1 MSGDTCVLFHT
12 KHHTFQP
19 LGVVTGEFP
28 VNAGWLHAWSFQ
40 RKKCDL
46 TSPSNSSKSRGSP
59 KKALPSA
66 LPSPSREAAT
76 PPPVSFPVSVLICA
90 WMRQDE
96 FLIPEIWNFLLPP
109 EQECRRL
116 NFQQRIFNLDLRLEM
131 FIVVDGR
138 AFLLGSD
145 DSQKDEQW
153 NICAEIMPDI

>member
-28 VNAGWLHAWSFQ
+28 VGAGWLHAWSFQ

-46 TSPSNSSKSRGSP
+46 PSPSKSNKSRRSP
-59 KKALPSA
+59 KKA
-66 LPSPSREAAT
+66 LPSPSREAT
-76 PPPVSFPVSVLICA
+76 TGPPVSFPVSVLICG
-90 WMRQDE
+90 WMRQGD

-116 NFQQRIFNLDLRLEM
+116 NFQQRIFDLDLRLEM
-131 FIVVDGR
+131 FVVVDGR
-138 AFLLGSD
+138 AFLLGFD
-145 DSQKDEQW
+145 DSQKNAQW
-153 NICAEIMPDI
+153 NICVEIMPDI